1 VATGHADEVTDR
13 SFLFLLASTRPSGN
27 TEALARH
34 AAAQLPTGA
43 HQRWLRLDELALPPF
58 RDVRHDGDGRYPV
71 PTGPEKVLLD
81 ATLAATDL
89 VIASPVYWYSVSA
102 AAKLYLD
109 YWSGWLRVPGA
120 DFKARMRGKSLWAV
134 GAHTSEDHALEPFQG
149 TLRLSAEYLGMH
161 WRGALLAY
169 ANRPGQVLDDAAALA
184 RAAGFFETAAPLAA
198 GAARRPGR

>member
-1 VATGHADEVTDR
+1 MTAR

-34 AAAQLPTGA
+34 AAAHLPAGA
-43 HQRWLRLDELALPPF
+43 EQRWLRLDEMALPPF
-58 RDVRHDGDGRYPV
+58 RDIRHDGDGRYPQ
-71 PTGPEKVLLD
+71 PTGAEKVLLD
-81 ATLAATDL
+81 ATLSATDL
-89 VIASPVYWYSVSA
+89 VIASPVYWYSVSS

-109 YWSGWLRVPGA
+109 YWASWLRVPGA

-134 GAHTSEDHALEPFQG
+134 GAHTSEDHARTEPFQG

-169 ANRPGQVLDDAAALA
+169 ANRPGQVMDDAPALQ
-184 RAAGFFETAAPLAA
+184 RAAAFFETAA
-198 GAARRPGR
+198 